1 MKNLI
6 AAFLILMVLLTGCA
20 GSNDSALDL
29 SEQTAKTARHL
40 AVSNE
45 ETQAVPTSP
54 VQENAEIN
62 LQVFEQIF
70 LHVAGNSNRISWDE
84 FITILKQENLE
95 FSDDEGIVTVM
106 ENNCEGSYLYAVLT
120 NENGTVEIAQLGY
133 HYKSTDG
140 EYEVMVDWNNNKP
153 CYLIDVT
160 MMDSGTE
167 VTSLAA
173 LESYIVDAIRYNF
186 GASES

>member
-1 MKNLI
+1 MKKLI
-6 AAFLILMVLLTGCA
+6 AAFLMLTVLLTGCA
-20 GSNDSALDL
+20 GINASALEFA
-29 SEQTAKTARHL
+29 EQTAKTARQS

-45 ETQAVPTSP
+45 ETQVVATSP
-54 VQENAEIN
+54 VQENAEIQ
-62 LQVFEQIF
+62 LQIFEQIF

-84 FITILKQENLE
+84 FITILKQENIE

-120 NENGTVEIAQLGY
+120 NENSVVEIAQLGY
-133 HYKSTDG
+133 YYKATDG
-140 EYEVMVDWNNNKP
+140 EYCVMVDWSDSNP
-153 CYLIDVT
+153 RYLTDGT

>member
-1 MKNLI
+1 MKKLI
-6 AAFLILMVLLTGCA
+6 AAFLMLTVLLTGCA
-20 GSNDSALDL
+20 GINASALEFA
-29 SEQTAKTARHL
+29 EQTAKTARQS

-45 ETQAVPTSP
+45 ETQVVATSP
-54 VQENAEIN
+54 VQENAEIQ
-62 LQVFEQIF
+62 LQIFEQIF

-84 FITILKQENLE
+84 FITILKQENIE
-95 FSDDEGIVTVM
+95 FSDDEGIVTVI

-120 NENGTVEIAQLGY
+120 NENSVVEIAQLGY
-133 HYKSTDG
+133 YYKATDG
-140 EYEVMVDWNNNKP
+140 EYCVMVDWSDSNP
-153 CYLIDVT
+153 RYLTDVT